1 MEIAINQ
8 ELLEKVKS
16 GKITGRDIVEY
27 VLSNCDYRLHFK
39 IKDIKGELTKENVY
53 NQLSL
58 EKLYNDKE
66 ENIKNAYIKDNKIIL
81 EF

>member
-1 MEIAINQ
+1 MEILVNQ

-16 GKITGRDIVEY
+16 GNITGSYIIEY
-27 VLSNCDYRLHFK
+27 ILSNCDYKLHFK

-53 NQLSL
+53 SQLSL
-58 EKLYNDKE
+58 GKLYNDKE
-66 ENIKNAYIKDNKIIL
+66 ENVKKAYIKDNKIIL

>member
-1 MEIAINQ
+1 MEILINQ

-16 GKITGRDIVEY
+16 GNITGRYIVEY

-53 NQLSL
+53 SQLSL

-66 ENIKNAYIKDNKIIL
+66 ENVKNAYIKDNKIVL

>member
-16 GKITGRDIVEY
+16 GNITGRYIVEY

-39 IKDIKGELTKENVY
+39 VRDIKGDLTKENVY
-53 NQLSL
+53 SQLSL

-66 ENIKNAYIKDNKIIL
+66 ENVKNAYIKDNKIVL

>member
-16 GKITGRDIVEY
+16 GNITGRYIVEY
-27 VLSNCDYRLHFK
+27 VLSNCDYKLHFK
-39 IKDIKGELTKENVY
+39 IRDIKGDLTKENVY
-53 NQLSL
+53 SQLSL

>member
-1 MEIAINQ
+1 MEILINK
-8 ELLEKVKS
+8 ELLEKIQN
-16 GKITGRDIVEY
+16 GNITSRHMIEY
-27 VLSNCDYRLHFK
+27 VLSNCDYKLHFK

-66 ENIKNAYIKDNKIIL
+66 QNVKRAYIKDNKIIL
-81 EF
+81 EL

>member
-1 MEIAINQ
+1 MEIVINQ

-16 GKITGRDIVEY
+16 GNITGRYIVEY

-39 IKDIKGELTKENVY
+39 VRDIKGDLTKENVY
-53 NQLSL
+53 SQLSL

-66 ENIKNAYIKDNKIIL
+66 QNIKNAYIKDNKIVL

>member
-1 MEIAINQ
+1 MEITINQ
-8 ELLEKVKS
+8 ELLEKLKS
-16 GKITGRDIVEY
+16 GNITYKDIIEY
-27 VLSNCDYRLHFK
+27 VLSNCDYKLHFK

-66 ENIKNAYIKDNKIIL
+66 QNIKNAYIKDNKIIL

>member
-1 MEIAINQ
+1 MEITINQ

-16 GKITGRDIVEY
+16 GNITGRDIVEY
-27 VLSNCDYRLHFK
+27 VLSNCDYKLHFK
-39 IKDIKGELTKENVY
+39 VRDIKGDLTKENVY
-53 NQLSL
+53 SQLSL

-66 ENIKNAYIKDNKIIL
+66 ENIKNAYIKDNKIVL

>member
-16 GKITGRDIVEY
+16 GIITGRDIVEY

-39 IKDIKGELTKENVY
+39 VRDIKGDLTKENVY

-66 ENIKNAYIKDNKIIL
+66 ENIKNAYIKDNKIVL

>member
-16 GKITGRDIVEY
+16 GNITGRDIVEY
-27 VLSNCDYRLHFK
+27 ILSNCDYKLHFK
-39 IKDIKGELTKENVY
+39 VRDIKGDLTKENVY
-53 NQLSL
+53 SQLSL

-66 ENIKNAYIKDNKIIL
+66 ENIKNAYIKDNKIVL

>member
-16 GKITGRDIVEY
+16 GNITGRYIVEY
-27 VLSNCDYRLHFK
+27 VLSNCDYKLHFK
-39 IKDIKGELTKENVY
+39 VRDIKGDLTKENVY
-53 NQLSL
+53 SQLSL

-66 ENIKNAYIKDNKIIL
+66 ENVKNAYIKDNKIVL

>member
-1 MEIAINQ
+1 MKIAINQ

-16 GKITGRDIVEY
+16 GNITGRDIVEY
-27 VLSNCDYRLHFK
+27 ILSNCDYKLHFK
-39 IKDIKGELTKENVY
+39 VRDIKGDLTKENVY
-53 NQLSL
+53 SQLSL

-66 ENIKNAYIKDNKIIL
+66 ENVKNAYIKDNKIVL

>member
-16 GKITGRDIVEY
+16 GNITGRYIVEY

-39 IKDIKGELTKENVY
+39 VRDIKGDLTKENVY
-53 NQLSL
+53 SQLSL

-66 ENIKNAYIKDNKIIL
+66 ENIKNAYIKDNKIVL